1 MTERLLKSLYDI
13 KGAIDEIDSYF
24 SSREK
29 RFDAYKAEILLRRG
43 IERNLEVI
51 GEAMGRILKENE
63 NIQITDARRIIG
75 LRNQLIHGYDT
86 ISDENIW
93 AIVINHLPLL
103 RSEIA
108 QLIDGKV

>member
-29 RFDAYKAEILLRRG
+29 RFDVYKAEILLRRG

-63 NIQITDARRIIG
+63 SIKITDARRIIG

-93 AIVINHLPLL
+93 AVVINHLPLL
-103 RSEIA
+103 KSEIA
-108 QLIDGKV
+108 HLIDGNV

>member
-24 SSREK
+24 LSREK
-29 RFDAYKAEILLRRG
+29 RFDVYKEEILLRRG

-51 GEAMGRILKENE
+51 GEAMGRILKEHE

-75 LRNQLIHGYDT
+75 LRNRLIHGYDT

-93 AIVINHLPLL
+93 AIVINHLPVLS
-103 RSEIA
+103 SEIA
-108 QLIDGKV
+108 HLIDGAE